1 MSKVCINDEM
11 NKALRYVR
19 KLGETVNNVK
29 YDENKI
35 VRPEFPTAYLIQQ
48 ERKNGFQ

>member
-1 MSKVCINDEM
+1 MSKVYINDEM
-11 NKALRYVR
+11 NKALQYLR
-19 KLGETVNNVK
+19 KLGEIVNNIK
-29 YDENKI
+29 LDENKI